1 MSYLIEIATSD
12 VAASLAAVQGGA
24 DRIELCD
31 NLSEG
36 GTTQSYG
43 TIRLCREKL
52 SVALF
57 PIIRPRGGDFFYTTD
72 EFEVMLHDVSL
83 CKQLG
88 CDGVV
93 IGLLTTDGAIDVSRT
108 KRLVDLAYPLEVTFH
123 RAFDRCRDPFE
134 GLEQLIEAGCTRI
147 LTSGQQ
153 PAAPDGADLIAELV
167 KKADDRVVIMPG
179 SGVRKDNIQSLAQK
193 TGAVEFH
200 SSLRTKVESRMQY
213 RHPAFANSAESYSHY
228 SVLAEEVRK
237 LKEALGNPD
246 VMYSP
251 R

>member
-1 MSYLIEIATSD
+1 MNSYIVEIATSD
-12 VAASLAAVQGGA
+12 FPSSYAAVQGGA

-36 GTTQSYG
+36 GTTQSFG
-43 TIRLCREKL
+43 TIKLCREKL
-52 SVALF
+52 DVALF
-57 PIIRPRGGDFFYTTD
+57 PIIRPRGGDFFYSND
-72 EFEVMLHDVSL
+72 EYEIMLSDVKL

-93 IGLLTTDGAIDVSRT
+93 IGLLNPDGSIDVERS
-108 KRLVDLAYPLEVTFH
+108 KKLVDIAYPMEVTFH

-134 GLEQLIEAGCTRI
+134 ALEQLIALGCSRI

-153 PAAPDGADLIAELV
+153 PAAPAGADLIAELV
-167 KKADDRVVIMPG
+167 KKAEERIIIMPG
-179 SGVRKDNIQSLAQK
+179 SGVRKENIAELAQK

-213 RHPAFANSAESYSHY
+213 RHPSFASSPESYSHY
-228 SVLAEEVRK
+228 SVIVDEVK
-237 LKEALGNPD
+237 AFKNALPQN
-246 VMYSP
+246 SATLL
-251 R
+251 

>member
-1 MSYLIEIATSD
+1 MYLIEIATSD
-12 VAASLAAVQGGA
+12 FPSSYAAVQGGA

-36 GTTQSYG
+36 GTTQSFG
-43 TIRLCREKL
+43 TIKLCREKL
-52 SVALF
+52 DVALF
-57 PIIRPRGGDFFYTTD
+57 PIIRPRGGDFFYSNDEYEIMLTD
-72 EFEVMLHDVSL
+72 VKL

-93 IGLLTTDGAIDVSRT
+93 IGLLNPDGSIDVERS
-108 KRLVDLAYPLEVTFH
+108 KKLVDLAYPMEVTFH

-134 GLEQLIEAGCTRI
+134 ALEQLIALGCSRI

-153 PAAPDGADLIAELV
+153 PTAPAGADLIAELV
-167 KKADDRVVIMPG
+167 KKAEDRIIIMPG
-179 SGVRKDNIQSLAQK
+179 SGVRKENIAELAQR

-213 RHPAFANSAESYSHY
+213 RHPSFASSPESYSHY
-228 SVLAEEVRK
+228 SVLADEVK
-237 LKEALGNPD
+237 AFKNAFSNQHI
-246 VMYSP
+246 S
-251 R
+251 